1 MPAAGD
7 VALRFRAKLF
17 GRPVDE
23 AIVKRGEEALPAP
36 LAILEDH
43 LTHNRWIMG
52 AGFGLVDCAY
62 CPILNV
68 IEKSDFSLARFP
80 RVAAISTRVALAR
93 AGSRRP
99 GSLACSRRNGGWPSL
114 RLTLRGCYLGSYI
127 SYNAKKMVENEYLAH
142 ERSVHDRRSVHVRLT
157 EKGIKLRDS
166 LSAMHRRHVEMLP
179 GAAVS
184 ADDLQSAGATLRR
197 LERFWMRATDLMQR
211 PQPLAPVSSPPAR
224 PLFA

>member
-1 MPAAGD
+1 MDNPYLE
-7 VALRFRAKLF
+7 VISYVERLHRQFLE
-17 GRPVDE
+17 V
-23 AIVKRGEEALPAP
+23 VKVEL
-36 LAILEDH
+36 D
-43 LTHNRWIMG
+43 
-52 AGFGLVDCAY
+52 GFGIHD
-62 CPILNV
+62 INNV
-68 IEKSDFSLARFP
+68 QAMMLFNIGDAEMT
-80 RVAAISTRVALAR
+80 V
-93 AGSRRP
+93 GE
-99 GSLACSRRNGGWPSL
+99 
-114 RLTLRGCYLGSYI
+114 LTLRGCYLGSNV

-211 PQPLAPVSSPPAR
+211 PQPLAPVS
-224 PLFA
+224 